1 MTTLQVEIQ
10 ETIEEVKDFSFRE
23 RTEYYDEERTNR
35 LLDSILD
42 FKKSLNSTTEDVCKI
57 VDAFESLTWAGEPN
71 EDNLKQIIEL
81 LALTRDLHR
90 TLIKRYV
97 LFNKTLKPKGIA
109 VKDLKTF
116 KGALDDLIEVTD
128 DIEDIYFVFPKMP
141 DFVETTTRLS
151 EL

>member
-1 MTTLQVEIQ
+1 MSTFQAEIQ

-23 RTEYYDEERTNR
+23 RTEYYDEERANR

-42 FKKSLNSTTEDVCKI
+42 FKELLNSTTEDVCKI
-57 VDAFESLTWAGEPN
+57 VESFEFLTWAGEPS
-71 EDNLKQIIEL
+71 EANLKQIIEL

-97 LFNKTLKPKGIA
+97 LFNNVLKPRSIA

-116 KGALDDLIEVTD
+116 KESLDDLIEVTD
-128 DIEDIYFVFPKMP
+128 DIEDIYFVFPKMT
-141 DFVETTTRLS
+141 DFVETTRRLS